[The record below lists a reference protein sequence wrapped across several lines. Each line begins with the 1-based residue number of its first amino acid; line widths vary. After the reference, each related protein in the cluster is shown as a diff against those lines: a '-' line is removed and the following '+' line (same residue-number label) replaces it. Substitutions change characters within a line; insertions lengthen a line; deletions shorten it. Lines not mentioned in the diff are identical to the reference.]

1 MICNMH
7 DDESKLEA
15 GVAGDAICNGCKNES
30 KDGNRNV
37 YPFAKPHYVRKSK
50 RQPEVKTRSAA
61 NEPRGSFVEIKA
73 VLSAIFSLLPPQ
85 ITSPSISEL
94 MAGVFTRLGFAS
106 KVLPC
111 QRDRDVQ

>member
-1 MICNMH
+1 MICDMH

-30 KDGNRNV
+30 KDCSRNV

-61 NEPRGSFVEIKA
+61 QEPRVSFVEIKA

-85 ITSPSISEL
+85 IPSPSISEYTPQF
-94 MAGVFTRLGFAS
+94 V
-106 KVLPC
+106 PEIEP
-111 QRDRDVQ
+111 QRN